1 MDIDTDFSLLNG
13 RIDREKL
20 FLVDKNEV
28 IKNSPFLDDVA
39 FLYNEFTEFNGLYFA
54 RVTPLPEIRIE
65 CQEDCYA
72 KVRIEL
78 VENKYQKP
86 VLIISNLVRSA
97 LPGTERYQILSGLML
112 HEQIHLFNM
121 ALGRNEQSDRYHKA
135 AFANE
140 ANRISLING
149 WLQTSKNR
157 PVAQW
162 PFSCRTE
169 KSFLLAWWRFCDVHE
184 KTKQQLQQ
192 DRRHKQAR
200 QLSDQAHKLIYDLQE
215 CGQDQTAERVRDVIF
230 KERLSLLTG
239 SF

>member
-1 MDIDTDFSLLNG
+1 MDIDDFSLLSG
-13 RIDREKL
+13 KIDRDKV
-20 FLVDKNEV
+20 FLVDQKEV
-28 IKNSPFLDDVA
+28 IKNSMSPDDVE
-39 FLYNEFTEFNGLYFA
+39 FLYNEFTKFNELYFA
-54 RVTPLPEIRIE
+54 RVIPLPEIRIE
-65 CQEDCYA
+65 YLEDCYA

-78 VENKYQKP
+78 AGNKYQKP
-86 VLIISNLVRSA
+86 VMVINNLVRSA

-149 WLQTSKNR
+149 WLRPSKNR

-169 KSFLLAWWRFCDVHE
+169 KSFLLAWWRFCDAHE
-184 KTKQQLQQ
+184 KTKNQLQQ

-215 CGQDQTAERVRDVIF
+215 RGQDQTAERVRDAIYN
-230 KERLSLLTG
+230 ERLSLLTR